1 MASLSPV
8 NIPQVPT
15 DAVEAAPVI
24 EADERELPTLADLD
38 ALVAELDELDR
49 RLAEVDD

>member
-1 MASLSPV
+1 MASLVRV

-15 DAVEAAPVI
+15 DAVEAADLI
-24 EADERELPTLADLD
+24 GTEERDLPTLQDLD

>member
-1 MASLSPV
+1 MVASLSRV

-15 DAVEAAPVI
+15 DASAVI
-24 EADERELPTLADLD
+24 ESDERELPTLADLD

-49 RLAEVDD
+49 PLADVDD